1 MGMMYFQVEEDKVEK
16 ISDHLEKG
24 LRYIGKAMQC
34 VDDMMQGGSMNERG
48 NYSEGMGYRE
58 DDDEV
63 MNERMGYRRG
73 VRGTGPYSR
82 INHRMPMP
90 PYREPYMM

>member
-34 VDDMMQGGSMNERG
+34 VDDMMQGGSMNER
-48 NYSEGMGYRE
+48 MGYPDDY
-58 DDDEV
+58 DDD
-63 MNERMGYRRG
+63 MQNERIAYRQG
-73 VRGTGPYSR
+73 VRGTGRYSR
-82 INHRMPMP
+82 INHRMP
-90 PYREPYMM
+90 PYREPWMM

>member
-48 NYSEGMGYRE
+48 NYRDNIGYR
-58 DDDEV
+58 DEEPDYEGGV
-63 MNERMGYRRG
+63 NYRRG

>member
-16 ISDHLEKG
+16 VSEHLEKG

-34 VDDMMQGGSMNERG
+34 VDDMLQEGQMGER
-48 NYSEGMGYRE
+48 SSYRE
-58 DDDEV
+58 DDED
-63 MNERMGYRRG
+63 MIGERMGYRRG

-82 INHRMPMP
+82 MNRRVSPIP
-90 PYREPYMM
+90 PYYREPYMM